1 MLFVVPPLFI
11 LAGWARGTR
20 PADKPIVIG
29 IAAVCAVGFV
39 PAIVIGLESGDLFAR
54 AAAYAFAV
62 MCTSCLA
69 MMLRTRPGPD
79 DGGDEEPDEP
89 VPGGPDLVPFDWD
102 DFERQ
107 FWADVE
113 RRHRRPRAPVA

>member
-20 PADKPIVIG
+20 PADRPIVTA
-29 IAAVCAVGFV
+29 IAVVCAVGFV
-39 PAIVIGLESGDLFAR
+39 PAILIGVESRDLLAQ

-62 MCTSCLA
+62 LSTTCLA
-69 MMLRTRPGPD
+69 MRLHTRPGPD
-79 DGGDEEPDEP
+79 DGGEEEPENP

-102 DFERQ
+102 DFERR

-113 RRHRRPRAPVA
+113 RRRRRPRAPVA

>member
-20 PADKPIVIG
+20 PADRPIVTA

-39 PAIVIGLESGDLFAR
+39 PAILIGVESGDQLAQ

-62 MCTSCLA
+62 LA
-69 MMLRTRPGPD
+69 TTCVAMRIHPRPGPD
-79 DGGDEEPDEP
+79 EGGEGEPGGP
-89 VPGGPDLVPFDWD
+89 LPGGPDLVPFDWD
-102 DFERQ
+102 DFERG

-113 RRHRRPRAPVA
+113 RRRPRVPVA